1 VEKEMNGNLA
11 INDDSNPDELNF
23 RKALITL
30 SAAFARKGY
39 KVKPFTDRAWRDFVS
54 FPAEKKKKIIQDFS
68 HYSALYLPVLQQEGS
83 PNEDGRL
90 IWAAVKKLGLRPCS
104 DFFDQVEESDVV
116 EFYSRQN
123 LQIFHNINFFELCS
137 YSFLE
142 IFAYPFTELWKR
154 EAGALEETK
163 QAAIDCFNGKFSR
176 TVDANFPKHYL
187 VEAFSE
193 EAYLIEMQFR
203 KFAPLFDEEGAIAA
217 IAAVSR
223 GRLLS
228 EPEYRK
234 IMADRPGI
242 PEPLKSSVLEV
253 AFNKS

>member
-1 VEKEMNGNLA
+1 MSQNQALSGDLSTE
-11 INDDSNPDELNF
+11 ELNF
-23 RKALITL
+23 RAALIAL
-30 SAAFARKGY
+30 AEAFARKGFQ
-39 KVKPFTDRAWRDFVS
+39 VKPFRERAWNDFLAS
-54 FPAEKKKKIIQDFS
+54 PREKKRKIMQDFS
-68 HYSALYLPVLQQEGS
+68 QYYSLYMPVLQQGGS

-104 DFFDQVEESDVV
+104 DFFGQLEDSDVV
-116 EFYSRQN
+116 EFYSPAN

-154 EAGALEETK
+154 EPAALEETK
-163 QAAIDCFNGKFSR
+163 QIALDCFAGKIGH
-176 TVDANFPKHYL
+176 TIDATFPKHYL

-203 KFAPLFDEEGAIAA
+203 KFAPLYDEAGAVAA
-217 IAAVSR
+217 IAAVST

-228 EPEYRK
+228 EAEYRR
-234 IMADRPGI
+234 IMIERPGI
-242 PEPLKSSVLEV
+242 PVPPANTVLEV
-253 AFNKS
+253 AFERS